1 MCPANYG
8 LFLMRT
14 IDYFFY
20 VHANADLGFAL
31 NMHNKHF
38 LGLPRE
44 IVFGAITDNLLYL
57 QPLKNLKNEC
67 DIVKIILVQG
77 FSSTGK

>member
-1 MCPANYG
+1 MSRE
-8 LFLMRT
+8 LWSFLNEDNRL
-14 IDYFFY
+14 FFY
-20 VHANADLGFAL
+20 VHANADLGFAF

-38 LGLPRE
+38 LRLPRE
-44 IVFGAITDNLLYL
+44 IIFVAITDNLLYL

-77 FSSTGK
+77 FSSTEN